1 MHEFNI
7 AQTIVDSVLAELKKV
22 NEPNLKLIT
31 TRVVIGKLRS
41 IVPDYLQFAYENLS
55 KGTPVEGSKLEVV
68 SPPLNGTCLQCGWTG
83 ELKAALFECPSCKST
98 RGKLNSGRELYL
110 ENLEI
115 EHD

>member
-7 AQTIVDSVLAELKKV
+7 GQTIVDSVLSELKNIK
-22 NEPNLKLIT
+22 EPNLKLIT

-55 KGTPVEGSKLEVV
+55 KDTLLQGSKLEVV
-68 SPPLNGTCLQCGWTG
+68 SPPLKGTCLQCGWSG
-83 ELKAALFECPSCKST
+83 ELKGSLFECASCGST
-98 RGKLNSGRELYL
+98 RGKLDGGRELYL